1 MRKDSFDEDFF
12 SLTNKKWSL
21 KEYSEKDTEYISQSY
36 EVSPL
41 VAKLLSIRK
50 VNLDDIISYISP
62 SLKES
67 LPDPYVLADMEKACE
82 RLYQAIINKERI
94 AVFGDYDVDGSTST
108 STLINYFKQ
117 ISVNLKFHIPDRFS
131 EGYGP
136 SVDTFSN
143 FKKRDV
149 KIIFT
154 VDCGTMAFSEIEY
167 AREQGMDVI
176 VLDHHIPE
184 IKLPKATAIIN
195 PNRMDD
201 NSGLNYLSAVGVTYM
216 FIIGLNRKLRRED
229 WFKKNNLKEPNL
241 IALLDLVALG
251 TVCDAVPLKG
261 LNRILVSK
269 GIDVIQKRLNPGLN
283 SLIEKSNIKSKVSV
297 HDLGFKIGPRINAGG
312 RLGFSNFGTDLLTES
327 EKSKIDSISNDLDKF
342 NSERR
347 TIESYVLDQ
356 AIAQV
361 DDKKLKNKLLIV
373 SGEGWHEGVIGI
385 IASRLKDKFNKPS
398 IVFSINNGEAKGS
411 GRSIKGIDL
420 GQLVISAVQ
429 SNLLKKGGG
438 HSMAAGLT
446 IDSEKIEELEK
457 FFEKQL
463 TNKVINTNTSANT
476 SVDGTG
482 LPDDQ
487 KSLITNPD
495 GSKGSDNTGGFQRP
509 DFVPPPGGNQGPKDD
524 GSGSEVTAPS
534 DSSKVE
540 SGSDIIPPPSV
551 PDTVKVVPTDNKP
564 SSSTKTDLED
574 YNKKVKATQD
584 SLEIEKRKSD
594 YDKILNNLLQKQGSA
609 VEESEVEETVSK
621 ADTLM
626 SKIAQDPAY
635 GVATPTGQSP
645 IWTHGADSKR
655 GKEILKSMKL
665 DPAQYDATVSDTL
678 FYKNDVGTG
687 FDATH
692 WGIPKDR
699 TKKPK
704 LHTET
709 KSEAVSDQ
717 AVETMGSYIQTLKD
731 LDGREVKDTRK
742 K

>member
-1 MRKDSFDEDFF
+1 MGARLMSKFNLEKILSQVGKETHVPEEAEKNAFVGKLLGWAGKAGKAAGKGAKAGKGAA
-12 SLTNKKWSL
+12 SKASKAGKKTV
-21 KEYSEKDTEYISQSY
+21 KNTTKKKDTKALIDT
-36 EVSPL
+36 
-41 VAKLLSIRK
+41 A
-50 VNLDDIISYISP
+50 
-62 SLKES
+62 
-67 LPDPYVLADMEKACE
+67 DPA
-82 RLYQAIINKERI
+82 
-94 AVFGDYDVDGSTST
+94 
-108 STLINYFKQ
+108 STLK
-117 ISVNLKFHIPDRFS
+117 
-131 EGYGP
+131 
-136 SVDTFSN
+136 
-143 FKKRDV
+143 
-149 KIIFT
+149 T
-154 VDCGTMAFSEIEY
+154 VGT
-167 AREQGMDVI
+167 
-176 VLDHHIPE
+176 
-184 IKLPKATAIIN
+184 
-195 PNRMDD
+195 
-201 NSGLNYLSAVGVTYM
+201 
-216 FIIGLNRKLRRED
+216 
-229 WFKKNNLKEPNL
+229 
-241 IALLDLVALG
+241 IAAPVA
-251 TVCDAVPLKG
+251 
-261 LNRILVSK
+261 
-269 GIDVIQKRLNPGLN
+269 
-283 SLIEKSNIKSKVSV
+283 
-297 HDLGFKIGPRINAGG
+297 AG
-312 RLGFSNFGTDLLTES
+312 
-327 EKSKIDSISNDLDKF
+327 
-342 NSERR
+342 
-347 TIESYVLDQ
+347 
-356 AIAQV
+356 AIA
-361 DDKKLKNKLLIV
+361 
-373 SGEGWHEGVIGI
+373 
-385 IASRLKDKFNKPS
+385 A
-398 IVFSINNGEAKGS
+398 
-411 GRSIKGIDL
+411 
-420 GQLVISAVQ
+420 
-429 SNLLKKGGG
+429 
-438 HSMAAGLT
+438 
-446 IDSEKIEELEK
+446 
-457 FFEKQL
+457 
-463 TNKVINTNTSANT
+463 KVINTNTSANT

-534 DSSKVE
+534 DSSKVD

-645 IWTHGADSKR
+645 IWTHAADSKR

-709 KSEAVSDQ
+709 KSEAVTDQ